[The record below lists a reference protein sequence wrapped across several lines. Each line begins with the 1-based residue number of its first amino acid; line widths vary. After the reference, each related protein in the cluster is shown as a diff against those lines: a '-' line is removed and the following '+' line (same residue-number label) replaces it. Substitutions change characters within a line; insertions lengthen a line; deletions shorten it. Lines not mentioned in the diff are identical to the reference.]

1 MAPGGCVCTS
11 ISSGE
16 LPSITT
22 IPHLQRVAGVGL
34 GDDDR
39 SLFPPLSIRL
49 KFNPRFRG
57 ISYGQA
63 DKVLKFRTGD
73 QVGTGVTGVRAL
85 CMGPL
90 TRCFRQPANSVL
102 REAVQRVRAAP
113 YWPLLNR
120 QSE

>member
-49 KFNPRFRG
+49 NPRFRG

-73 QVGTGVTGVRAL
+73 QVGTGVTGVHVVHGAAYAL
-85 CMGPL
+85 LPAA
-90 TRCFRQPANSVL
+90 RQLS
-102 REAVQRVRAAP
+102 AARGSAACAR
-113 YWPLLNR
+113 R
-120 QSE
+120 Q